1 MKKHIVKI
9 KSIKFINYNVLQ
21 IKTDRPEGYEF
32 KPGQATEMSINTE
45 QWKEETRPFT
55 FTSLP
60 QDDYLEFTIKVYP
73 DHNGMTEQLS
83 RCKEGDELILR
94 DVFGAIQYKGK
105 GTFLAGGAGVTPF
118 ISILRSLEMQN
129 DLVKNALIFANKA
142 EKDIFLRDEFENLLG
157 RNYVN
162 VLSEENIAKYAHG
175 HIDENFMRSTISDYS
190 QYFYVCGPPEMT
202 DKVVEDLKKLG
213 ATDDRIIIEDYD

>member
-1 MKKHIVKI
+1 M
-9 KSIKFINYNVLQ
+9 
-21 IKTDRPEGYEF
+21 
-32 KPGQATEMSINTE
+32 
-45 QWKEETRPFT
+45 
-55 FTSLP
+55 
-60 QDDYLEFTIKVYP
+60 
-73 DHNGMTEQLS
+73 
-83 RCKEGDELILR
+83 LR

-129 DLVKNALIFANKA
+129 DLEKNPLIFSNKE

-157 RNYVN
+157 RKYMN

-175 HIDENFMRSTISDYS
+175 HIDENFMKSTISDYS

-202 DKVVEDLKKLG
+202 DNVVEDLKKLG
-213 ATDDRIIIEDYD
+213 AADDRIIIEDYN